1 MSSTF
6 VPLTAD
12 HYAKFNVN
20 GVVNL
25 RKSPRFDTLLR
36 ACATELDVPADTLV
50 DDRGADGVFVHPALL
65 AKLLADPT
73 AAPAAAAPT
82 TDLAVVERVD
92 TQLVALTKDLAA
104 VSKQLVAMAEQS
116 VAMGKEL
123 AAVKKEQ
130 TELRLQHARESETT
144 QQLVKEHGRRVFD
157 KVIEVD
163 DFMEQRRLDDL
174 AAVRS
179 VIEERGMGQQRLLY
193 NVLDAIAGAPK
204 RKLAEA
210 QLAAGVTAHHAQ
222 NGALGALVSHRAY
235 MARNGIAELTEQQ
248 TDLLIADLH
257 AEHFAKRSAVKR
269 DEVGPFELA
278 VEHVKE
284 INSAGNRTRRTVL
297 LYEIDTDVFERVF
310 DNPARYGVKAK
321 PKRQSAIE
329 DDDDDDDD
337 SLQQAVEEINRNRD
351 RANYYQESAAKR
363 ARPASQQQQARS

>member
-1 MSSTF
+1 MSF
-6 VPLTAD
+6 VPLTAEHLATLKCD
-12 HYAKFNVN
+12 RVQR
-20 GVVNL
+20 VVVM
-25 RKSPRFDTLLR
+25 FAATIR
-36 ACATELDVPADTLV
+36 ACAAELNISHDMLI
-50 DDRGADGVFVHPALL
+50 DDKGADGVFVHPALL

-73 AAPAAAAPT
+73 AAPAAAAAAPT
-82 TDLAVVERVD
+82 TDMAVVERVD

-104 VSKQLVAMAEQS
+104 VNKQLVAMAEQS
-116 VAMGKEL
+116 VAMKK
-123 AAVKKEQ
+123 AMDVMKKEQ
-130 TELRLQHARESETT
+130 AELRLQHACESETT
-144 QQLVKEHGRRVFD
+144 QQLVKEHGKRVFD

-235 MARNGIAELTEQQ
+235 MARKGIAELTEQQ

-284 INSAGNRTRRTVL
+284 VNAAGNRTRRTVL

-329 DDDDDDDD
+329 EEEDDDDDDEDSDD
-337 SLQQAVEEINRNRD
+337 NLPQRVDQAKRD
-351 RANYYQESAAKR
+351 SGRDKYYQESAAKR
-363 ARPASQQQQARS
+363 ARVKQPQ